1 MFTYHIVLCRL
12 VPAKSVEQ
20 DDYRLGAE
28 VQLHNRILVVDDH
41 PSFRHMLRTFLE
53 LNPNWEVCG
62 EASDGWEAV
71 ERTNELHPDI
81 IIMDLDMPKLNG
93 LEATRRIHEFSP
105 TVRILILTF
114 HENSVL
120 PKIAQEWGAQGYV
133 LKSDPFDVLT
143 QAIETV
149 GNSNRFFDSSRQ

>member
-1 MFTYHIVLCRL
+1 
-12 VPAKSVEQ
+12 
-20 DDYRLGAE
+20 
-28 VQLHNRILVVDDH
+28 
-41 PSFRHMLRTFLE
+41 MLRTFLE

-93 LEATRRIHEFSP
+93 LEATCRIHEFSP